1 MFSIIIPVY
10 NVAQYLR
17 ECLDSVLAQTF
28 GDWEAICVDDGST
41 DGSAAILDEYAAK
54 DARFRV
60 IHQENAGVSAARNA
74 ALDAAKGEF
83 FLFLDGDDL
92 LRNDA
97 LEMFAF
103 HFERNQSLDGILVY
117 PYIPWW
123 PATSA
128 EPTDEGTKAAI
139 AMSLAQA
146 GDEDIAAIAYALYLA
161 RDAKHDIPTAMI
173 SLKQHETAWN
183 TKSIGMN
190 NVGF

>member
-1 MFSIIIPVY
+1 KATAPR
-10 NVAQYLR
+10 APKAEQP
-17 ECLDSVLAQTF
+17 APAPQ
-28 GDWEAICVDDGST
+28 A
-41 DGSAAILDEYAAK
+41 
-54 DARFRV
+54 
-60 IHQENAGVSAARNA
+60 
-74 ALDAAKGEF
+74 
-83 FLFLDGDDL
+83 
-92 LRNDA
+92 
-97 LEMFAF
+97 
-103 HFERNQSLDGILVY
+103 
-117 PYIPWW
+117 